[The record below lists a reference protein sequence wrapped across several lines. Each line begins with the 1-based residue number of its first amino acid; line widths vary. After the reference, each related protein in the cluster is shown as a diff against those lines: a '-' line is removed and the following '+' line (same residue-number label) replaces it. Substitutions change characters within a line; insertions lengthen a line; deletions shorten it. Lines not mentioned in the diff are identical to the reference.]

1 MLPLTRNI
9 FRQTATSFNNTTERW
24 KQESY
29 YIQIQMVKCRCLWL
43 PGENLHRSIE
53 KSDDAESNN
62 HGVSRVTSLNGDV
75 VQCDLV
81 NTDSPTCTR
90 PMMLCFRAAKRGDFF
105 FLFVSLLLFHFKAF
119 SLSHRG
125 DRVCGQKMRVF
136 KGERCAR
143 RVDSWGCLLVFILGW
158 RRVTWRPVII
168 WLMGN
173 GFHPSYI
180 PVSLFRAAWFVQ
192 NRKKN
197 NQRRKQQF

>member
-75 VQCDLV
+75 VRCDLV
-81 NTDSPTCTR
+81 NTDSPRCTW
-90 PMMLCFRAAKRGDFF
+90 PMMLCFCAAKRGNYFF
-105 FLFVSLLLFHFKAF
+105 FLFVLSLLFHFKAF
-119 SLSHRG
+119 ILCHRG
-125 DRVCGQKMRVF
+125 DRVCGQKMPVF

-143 RVDSWGCLLVFILGW
+143 RVDSWGLSFGIYFRMTACDVKTSDHLTHGEWFPSLIHPCL
-158 RRVTWRPVII
+158 
-168 WLMGN
+168 
-173 GFHPSYI
+173 
-180 PVSLFRAAWFVQ
+180 SLQSCLICPR
-192 NRKKN
+192 
-197 NQRRKQQF
+197 